1 MIFKKMINEFK
12 MEIQNK
18 ESQISPID
26 VCRYSILFKNYIEST
41 AEDALKNGINLSLL
55 ETSTL
60 KESREFL
67 LGLKVELKEALLEAI
82 VSYRFNGAGYIL
94 VKPKGE
100 DEDLSKKVNSE
111 LPTGFKY
118 LDFQKIINKRESD
131 YIEYLSSSKDLDGVN
146 QKARVIKIDKSRVII
161 YENYD
166 YVLGS
171 HEPAYTQSL
180 LLNICLLEQIYLE
193 MEKRIRNYNFL
204 FYKDKHLVGLIESLE
219 LAKEEISVLVN
230 NNKGK
235 IFSSLFKGQ
244 EPNKS
249 FSALSSASSKLSRE
263 LGKIKSTLNNDG
275 IFYTALENASLEVI
289 KYDLGSLKDAFEL
302 IKAKIGA
309 DTKEPLTRSFNEQ
322 VKGLGSSGKGDKSN
336 YYDYL
341 KGVQESVANACNIK
355 LNKYYR
361 LNMKFNELEVLS
373 YEQRLERDNLLLDF
387 YSKYLELIKNENL
400 SHKARENLKE
410 QPSLVV

>member
-1 MIFKKMINEFK
+1 MNLKWKYKIKNPKLVLLMFIGTQFFF
-12 MEIQNK
+12 
-18 ESQISPID
+18 
-26 VCRYSILFKNYIEST
+26 RNYIEST

-55 ETSTL
+55 ETSSL

-67 LGLKVELKEALLEAI
+67 LGLKVELKEALLEAM

-204 FYKDKHLVGLIESLE
+204 FYKDEHLVGLIESLE

-235 IFSSLFKGQ
+235 IFSSFFKGQ

-249 FSALSSASSKLSRE
+249 FSALNSASCKLSRE
-263 LGKIKSTLNNDG
+263 LSKIKSTLNNDG
-275 IFYTALENASLEVI
+275 IFYTASENASLEVI
-289 KYDLGSLKDAFEL
+289 KYDLEFLKDAFDL

-361 LNMKFNELEVLS
+361 LNMKFNDLEVLS
-373 YEQRLERDNLLLDF
+373 YEQRLERDNLLLDV
-387 YSKYLELIKNENL
+387 YSKYLELMKNENL
-400 SHKARENLKE
+400 SHKAKENLKE
-410 QPSLVV
+410 QLSLVI

>member
-1 MIFKKMINEFK
+1 MINEFK

-18 ESQISPID
+18 ESQISPVD
-26 VCRYSILFKNYIEST
+26 VYRYSIFFRNYIEST
-41 AEDALKNGINLSLL
+41 AEDALKNGINLSLF

-67 LGLKVELKEALLEAI
+67 LGLKVELKEALLEAM
-82 VSYRFNGAGYIL
+82 VSYRFNRAGDIL

-131 YIEYLSSSKDLDGVN
+131 YIEYLSSLKDLDGVN

-171 HEPAYTQSL
+171 YEPAYTQSL

-204 FYKDKHLVGLIESLE
+204 FYKDEHLVGLIESLE

-235 IFSSLFKGQ
+235 IFSSFFKGQ

-249 FSALSSASSKLSRE
+249 FSALSSASCKLSRE
-263 LGKIKSTLNNDG
+263 LSKIKSTLNNDG
-275 IFYTALENASLEVI
+275 IFYTASENASLEVI
-289 KYDLGSLKDAFEL
+289 KYDLEFLKDAFDL

-361 LNMKFNELEVLS
+361 LNMKFNDLEVLS
-373 YEQRLERDNLLLDF
+373 YEQRLERDNLLLDV
-387 YSKYLELIKNENL
+387 YSKYLELMKNENL
-400 SHKARENLKE
+400 SHKAKENLKE
-410 QPSLVV
+410 QLSLVI

>member
-12 MEIQNK
+12 MEIKNNK
-18 ESQISPID
+18 SQINPID
-26 VCRYSILFKNYIEST
+26 VYRYSIFFRNYIEST

-55 ETSTL
+55 ETSCLT
-60 KESREFL
+60 KGKEFL
-67 LGLKVELKEALLEAI
+67 LSLKVELKEALLEAMI
-82 VSYRFNGAGYIL
+82 SYRFNGAGYIL
-94 VKPKGE
+94 IKPKGE
-100 DEDLSKKVNSE
+100 NEDLSKKVNSE

-131 YIEYLSSSKDLDGVN
+131 YIEYLSSSKDLNSVN
-146 QKARVIKIDKSRVII
+146 QKARVLKIDKSRVIV

-193 MEKRIRNYNFL
+193 IEKRIRNYNFL
-204 FYKDKHLVGLIESLE
+204 FYKDEHLVGLVESLE
-219 LAKEEISVLVN
+219 LAKEEISVLT

-235 IFSSLFKGQ
+235 IFSTFFKGQ

-249 FSALSSASSKLSRE
+249 LSALSSVSSKLSRE
-263 LGKIKSTLNNDG
+263 LSKIKSTLNNDG
-275 IFYTALENASLEVI
+275 IFYTASENARIEVI
-289 KYDLGSLKDAFEL
+289 KYDLEFLKDAFEL
-302 IKAKIGA
+302 VKAKIGA

-341 KGVQESVANACNIK
+341 KGVQESVANACNLK

-361 LNMKFNELEVLS
+361 LNLKFNELEVLS
-373 YEQRLERDNLLLDF
+373 YEQRLERDNLLLNV

-410 QPSLVV
+410 QLSLVI